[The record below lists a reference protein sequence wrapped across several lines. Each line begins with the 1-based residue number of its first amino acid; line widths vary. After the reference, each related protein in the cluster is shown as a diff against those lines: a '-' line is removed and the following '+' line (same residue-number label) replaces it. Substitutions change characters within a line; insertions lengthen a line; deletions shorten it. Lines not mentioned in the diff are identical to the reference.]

1 MRSFLC
7 IFLAVF
13 IIIRPVLPVLEYA
26 FNYKYISTQLC
37 ENITK
42 PEMHCNGKCYLKKK
56 LSKSYDEEK
65 NNPVSN
71 KVVDL
76 SETFSISIDDYHAFY
91 FKYSQFLSTE
101 ITFGEHPQFYAYSY
115 SPNFFHPPVRIV

>member
-1 MRSFLC
+1 
-7 IFLAVF
+7 
-13 IIIRPVLPVLEYA
+13 
-26 FNYKYISTQLC
+26 
-37 ENITK
+37 
-42 PEMHCNGKCYLKKK
+42 MHCNGKCYLKKK
-56 LSKSYDEEK
+56 LSKSYDEER